1 MKKSGYTWFN
11 GRFVPWD
18 EAKTHVL
25 DHGIHYGTGIFEG
38 IRAYKTQDGNSA
50 IFRLEKHVERMF
62 KSAEILQMKIPYE
75 KRMIEEAIIETV
87 RKNRMMECYVR
98 PLVWYGYGEIGAYV
112 RNLPVN
118 VMVAAWE
125 WETYLGKEALEVAFG
140 QRLAHG

>member
-1 MKKSGYTWFN
+1 
-11 GRFVPWD
+11 
-18 EAKTHVL
+18 
-25 DHGIHYGTGIFEG
+25 
-38 IRAYKTQDGNSA
+38 
-50 IFRLEKHVERMF
+50 
-62 KSAEILQMKIPYE
+62 MKIPYE